1 MRTNWSWQN
10 RVNPDSQTFQGTGEK
25 MSILTDRLYA
35 YKSKL
40 FDLIHEDTS
49 LGLQQSKPLDNWVEL
64 VKESLDIEKAFLY
77 KSRCDEYRLLH
88 LSGELEAPAALS
100 KVSIDDCFK
109 NEHYFFKGCRENFF
123 HSGLRFQ
130 KDAEETYVILFKRQ
144 EVFVT
149 ADTEWVSSFWKA
161 SDQFLQHS
169 WRIQRVFE
177 EESRYRELFKVTEV
191 FHSNRDVQTLLVQ
204 IIETLREAFPLDAF
218 RILLANDRYDFGTL
232 PIKSFDFEKA
242 NSYAMQA
249 FVNGNI
255 ELDEESML
263 YAPLRGKQGIY
274 GVLEVCTA
282 SHMLFTEQKIE
293 FIKLLAYTAGSAL
306 ENAKLYEQSK
316 RLISDLQLI
325 NETSHQ
331 LNLKFRLSDTLLF
344 LKKQIQ
350 RSFHPSAI
358 GFVLNEEK
366 ESVILEQS
374 SSIFFTKEGV
384 KYISYVK
391 QRLNK
396 ERDSIFLGDV
406 SDRLDQ
412 PEYLSLMAVPMIQ
425 NEVLIGFCVVLH
437 TEPYMFSFDMYKL
450 LQSFIHHSAL
460 AITNATLRE
469 ELEHLVITD
478 HMTKLF
484 ARHYLDEKME
494 SAMKDDRLGT
504 LLLIDID
511 DFKSVND
518 NYGHQ
523 IGDEVLIQVA
533 CLLKDRIGESGF
545 AARWGGEEMAVYLP
559 GFERKEG
566 IVIAESI
573 VTLISCETE
582 PRVTLS
588 CGLSTWEE
596 RDERSPKSV
605 KELVKKADEALYI
618 AKNHGKNQVV
628 EDMDARLLIK

>member
-1 MRTNWSWQN
+1 MT
-10 RVNPDSQTFQGTGEK
+10 
-25 MSILTDRLYA
+25 ILTDKLHA

-40 FDLIHEDTS
+40 FDLIHDGRPGVLLQSNYLHNWLELLKEC
-49 LGLQQSKPLDNWVEL
+49 LG
-64 VKESLDIEKAFLY
+64 IEKAFLY
-77 KSRCDEYRLLH
+77 NKGKEGFSLLQ
-88 LSGELEAPAALS
+88 STQGGEAPPVLS
-100 KVSIDDCFK
+100 EGFIRRYFEDASPFVKSCSDSI
-109 NEHYFFKGCRENFF
+109 F
-123 HSGLRFQ
+123 HSGFQ
-130 KDAEETYVILFKRQ
+130 FQTDKDEEYFLLIQGQEAMETAE
-144 EVFVT
+144 
-149 ADTEWVSSFWKA
+149 AEWLSSFWKA
-161 SDQFLQHS
+161 SDQFLKHGS
-169 WRIQRVFE
+169 RVLNVYE
-177 EESRYRELFKVTEV
+177 EERRYRELFKVTEV

-204 IIETLREAFPLDAF
+204 IIETLGEVFPQDTF
-218 RILLANDRYDFGTL
+218 QILLSNDRYEFGSL
-232 PIKSFDFEKA
+232 PIKCFDFEKA
-242 NSYAMQA
+242 NPFAMQA

-255 ELDEESML
+255 ELDEESRL

-274 GVLEVCTA
+274 GVLEVVTGA
-282 SHMLFTEQKIE
+282 HMLFTEPKIE

-331 LNLKFRLSDTLLF
+331 LNLESRLSDTLLF

-358 GFVLNEEK
+358 GFVLNEK
-366 ESVILEQS
+366 NESVILEQS
-374 SSIFFTKEGV
+374 STGFFTEEGQ

-391 QRLNK
+391 DRINK

-406 SDRLDQ
+406 SDRIAAPD
-412 PEYLSLMAVPMIQ
+412 YLSLMAVPMTQ
-425 NEVLIGFCVVLH
+425 NEKLIGFCVVLH
-437 TEPYMFSFDMYKL
+437 TEAYMFSFDMYKL

-478 HMTKLF
+478 HMTKLY

-494 SAMKDDRLGT
+494 AAMKKDELGT

-533 CLLKDRIGESGF
+533 DLLKDQAGESGL

-559 GFERKEG
+559 LVERKAALA
-566 IVIAESI
+566 IAEAI
-573 VTLISCETE
+573 VEVTAFKTQ

-588 CGLSTWEE
+588 CGLSSWGKHDSAGPE
-596 RDERSPKSV
+596 SV

-628 EDMDARLLIK
+628 EDLDNRLLTR

>member
-1 MRTNWSWQN
+1 MIN
-10 RVNPDSQTFQGTGEK
+10 
-25 MSILTDRLYA
+25 LTDELHA

-40 FDLIHEDTS
+40 FDLIHDDMS
-49 LGLQQSKPLDNWVEL
+49 SGLQSEHLHNWLEL
-64 VKESLDIEKAFLY
+64 LKECLGIERAFLY
-77 KSRCDEYRLLH
+77 KSRKGEFRLLH
-88 LSGELEAPAALS
+88 STEEGGDPPPLSESCIGP
-100 KVSIDDCFK
+100 
-109 NEHYFFKGCRENFF
+109 YFGDTSHFVMNCGDSVF
-123 HSGLRFQ
+123 HTGFRFQ
-130 KDAEETYVILFKRQ
+130 TDAEEWYVLLIQGRDAMETA
-144 EVFVT
+144 EV
-149 ADTEWVSSFWKA
+149 EWLSSFWKA
-161 SDQFLQHS
+161 SDQFMKHA
-169 WRIQRVFE
+169 WKIGNVFE
-177 EESRYRELFKVTEV
+177 EERRYRELFKVTEV

-204 IIETLREAFPLDAF
+204 IIETLGEVFPQDTF
-218 RILLANDRYDFGTL
+218 QILLSNDRYDFGSL

-242 NSYAMQA
+242 NPFAMQA

-255 ELDEESML
+255 ELDEGTML

-274 GVLEVCTA
+274 GVLEVGTA
-282 SHMLFTEQKIE
+282 PDMLFTEQKIE

-331 LNLKFRLSDTLLF
+331 LNLEFRLSDTLLF

-358 GFVLNEEK
+358 GFVLIEK
-366 ESVILEQS
+366 DESATLEQS
-374 SSIFFTKEGV
+374 SSVFFTDEGQ
-384 KYISYVK
+384 KYISYVNERITK
-391 QRLNK
+391 D
-396 ERDSIFLGDV
+396 RDSIFLGDV
-406 SDRLDQ
+406 SDRIAAPDF
-412 PEYLSLMAVPMIQ
+412 LSLMAVPMTQ
-425 NEVLIGFCVVLH
+425 NDALIGFCVVLH
-437 TEPYMFSFDMYKL
+437 TEAYMFSFDMYKL

-478 HMTKLF
+478 HMTKLY
-484 ARHYLDEKME
+484 ARHYLDDKME
-494 SAMKDDRLGT
+494 TAMKKDRLGT

-518 NYGHQ
+518 SYGHQ

-533 CLLKDRIGESGF
+533 CLLKDIVGENGF

-559 GFERKEG
+559 RFKRKEAL
-566 IVIAESI
+566 VIAENI
-573 VTLISCETE
+573 VEVIASKTQ

-588 CGLSTWEE
+588 CGLSSWGEYDSGGPE
-596 RDERSPKSV
+596 SV

-628 EDMDARLLIK
+628 EDLDIRLLIK

>member
-1 MRTNWSWQN
+1 MTN
-10 RVNPDSQTFQGTGEK
+10 
-25 MSILTDRLYA
+25 LTDSLYA

-40 FDLIHEDTS
+40 FDLIHDDHS
-49 LGLQQSKPLDNWVEL
+49 IGLQQSELLHKWVEL
-64 VKESLDIEKAFLY
+64 VNESLDFEKAFLY
-77 KSRCDEYRLLH
+77 KSRNDEYRLIQSL
-88 LSGELEAPAALS
+88 GEREAPAALS
-100 KVSIDDCFK
+100 EESIEKCFG
-109 NEHYFFKGCRENFF
+109 NDSYFIRNCPDSFF
-123 HSGLRFQ
+123 HSGFRFQ
-130 KDAEETYVILFKRQ
+130 KDTEETYILLFQLQK
-144 EVFVT
+144 VSIS
-149 ADTEWVSSFWKA
+149 ADTEWLTSFWEA

-169 WRIQRVFE
+169 WKVQRVFE
-177 EESRYRELFKVTEV
+177 EERHYRELFKVTEV

-204 IIETLREAFPLDAF
+204 IIETLKEVFPLDTF
-218 RILLANDRYDFGTL
+218 RILLANDRYDFGSL

-242 NSYAMQA
+242 ASFAIQA

-255 ELDEESML
+255 EIDEESML

-282 SHMLFTEQKIE
+282 SRMHFTEQKIE

-358 GFVLNEEK
+358 GFVLSEDDD
-366 ESVILEQS
+366 SVILEQS
-374 SSIFFTKEGV
+374 SSVFFTEEGV

-391 QRLNK
+391 QRFNK

-406 SDRLDQ
+406 SDRLEQ

-425 NEVLIGFCVVLH
+425 NEALIGFCVVLH
-437 TEPYMFSFDMYKL
+437 TEPYMFSFEMYKL

-469 ELEHLVITD
+469 ELEHMVITD

-494 SAMKDDRLGT
+494 SAMKEDGLGT

-511 DFKSVND
+511 DFKAVND

-523 IGDEVLIQVA
+523 IGDEVLIQVS
-533 CLLKDRIGESGF
+533 CLLKDCVNEQGF

-559 GFERKEG
+559 GCERKEAL
-566 IVIAESI
+566 VIAESI
-573 VTLISCETE
+573 VDLISCETQ
-582 PRVTLS
+582 PQVTLS
-588 CGLSTWEE
+588 CGLSTWKKQEE
-596 RDERSPKSV
+596 TSPKSV

-628 EDMDARLLIK
+628 EDVDPRLLIK